1 MRRKRTLNEKKL
13 SFLKNEFD
21 VGKSDIEKMTVEQ
34 WKEIRLR
41 CFEFEGDEALDS
53 AESDSAE
60 LSERGEIAAS
70 IVNTKYKQ
78 LFSE

>member
-1 MRRKRTLNEKKL
+1 MRRKRMLNEKQL

-41 CFEFEGDEALDS
+41 CFEFEGDEALDA